1 MMSDWGIGHDRIILS
16 GMQFIGYHG
25 TRPEENRLGQRFVVD
40 VAIELDLRAA
50 GSSDDLS
57 QTVDYNQIHDR
68 ARAIV
73 CGPPL
78 KLTEA
83 VAEQI
88 ATAVL
93 VDHPQVRAV
102 AVRVTKPGVRL
113 GETILAGSIVEIVR
127 RR

>member
-1 MMSDWGIGHDRIILS
+1 MDEWGIGHDRIILS

-40 VAIELDLRAA
+40 VAVQLDLQAA
-50 GSSDDLS
+50 GVSDDLS
-57 QTVDYNQIHDR
+57 QTVDYSQIHDR
-68 ARAIV
+68 VREIV

-83 VAEQI
+83 VAERI
-88 ATAVL
+88 AAAVL
-93 VDHPQVRAV
+93 HDHPTVVTV

-113 GETILAGSIVEIVR
+113 GETILAGSMVEIVR

>member
-1 MMSDWGIGHDRIILS
+1 MSDWGIGHDRIILS

-40 VAIELDLRAA
+40 VAVELDLRAA
-50 GSSDDLS
+50 GASDDLG
-57 QTVDYNQIHDR
+57 QTVDYSQIHDR
-68 ARAIV
+68 AREIV
-73 CGPPL
+73 CGPAL
-78 KLTEA
+78 QLTEA
-83 VAEQI
+83 VAERI

-93 VDHPQVRAV
+93 TDHPQIRAV

-113 GETILAGSIVEIVR
+113 GDTILAGSVVEIVR